1 MFVNKENRTVDAN
14 ESSVAGRF
22 AIVLHEGKKAN
33 HCWEYSPHRFIFD
46 KKLSN
51 FRGLFFCFEND
62 ELLKRKRMTMNTS
75 KFRVKCAD
83 KATEKSE

>member
-1 MFVNKENRTVDAN
+1 MFVNKENHTVDAN

-22 AIVLHEGKKAN
+22 AIVLYEKKTAN
-33 HCWEYSPHRFIFD
+33 YCWKYSSPRLIFD

-62 ELLKRKRMTMNTS
+62 ELLKRKRMSMS
-75 KFRVKCAD
+75 KFQGKCAD
-83 KATEKSE
+83 KATEKKN